1 MLFQLP
7 EHKVLYEAL
16 TKRDP
21 AWDGRAWVCVSTTGI
36 FCRLSCPA
44 RDPKPENCAFK
55 PSVTECIEAG
65 FRPCKRCHPLGVLSD
80 DPIIADLVKAL
91 EKDPAKRWYE
101 SDIAQIGY
109 DPSTVRRN
117 FKRVFGMT
125 FLEMARQRRLAMGF
139 TTMAEG
145 SRVIDAQL
153 EAGFESP
160 SAFRDAFARLTG
172 VAPGAFRK
180 DALLQADWFQ
190 TELGP
195 MIAVADKRH
204 LHLLEFADRK
214 ALPTELKRLM
224 KDCPGGIG
232 FGRPAPIEQVK
243 TELELYFQGQSA
255 VFSTPLAPHG
265 TAFQKDIWDALRKIP
280 AGEIR
285 SYSTLATD
293 LGRPEATRAVARANG
308 ANSIAILI
316 PCHRVMGADGSLTGY
331 GGGIWRKEKL
341 IEIEKKYA
349 SETRV

>member
-7 EHKVLYEAL
+7 DHKVLYRAL

-21 AWDGRAWVCVSTTGI
+21 AWDGRAWVCVATTGI

-80 DPIIADLVKAL
+80 DPMISDLVKAL
-91 EKDPAKRWYE
+91 EKDPTRRWYE
-101 SDIAQIGY
+101 NDIVQMGY

-117 FKRVFGMT
+117 FKRIFGMT
-125 FLEMARQRRLAMGF
+125 FLEMARQRRLAAGF
-139 TTMAEG
+139 TTLSEG
-145 SRVIDAQL
+145 HRVIDAQL
-153 EAGFESP
+153 EAGFDSP
-160 SAFRDAFARLTG
+160 SAFRAAFAKLIGT
-172 VAPGAFRK
+172 APGEFSK
-180 DALLQADWFQ
+180 NALLQADWFQ
-190 TELGP
+190 TDLGP
-195 MIAVADKRH
+195 MIAIADNRH

-232 FGRPAPIEQVK
+232 FGTPAPIRQIK
-243 TELELYFQGQSA
+243 DELNAYFNGISA
-255 VFSTPLAPHG
+255 TFTTPLAPHG
-265 TAFQKDIWDALRKIP
+265 TAFQKDVWQALRAIP

-285 SYSTLATD
+285 SYSSLAAD
-293 LGRPEATRAVARANG
+293 LQRPEATRAVARANG
-308 ANSIAILI
+308 ANSIAIVI
-316 PCHRVMGADGSLTGY
+316 PCHRVIGADGNLTGY
-331 GGGIWRKEKL
+331 GGGIWRKEQL

-349 SETRV
+349 GAPT